1 MPAPSRREDGEE
13 LIFMSNDQTFIESDH
28 IARHVSSSKQRPDV
42 IATFTSTLKNCYTE
56 SPKTTR
62 NFGDWTHLVSD
73 DSFRKSLSG
82 KGGWID
88 VLQTWEMDAMHRN
101 VNPDVESE
109 ESTKTQD
116 STRPPPENR
125 KRRADEAISGD
136 KKRARVIPNVTSG
149 EPKPFRAL
157 DEEQNLIPDL
167 RCAYYAIERL
177 RAAYH
182 VTHTMAVLLEGKYN
196 FFALRIP

>member
-1 MPAPSRREDGEE
+1 MDRRPPNLGNGRDAQERQSGRRVRR
-13 LIFMSNDQTFIESDH
+13 I
-28 IARHVSSSKQRPDV
+28 
-42 IATFTSTLKNCYTE
+42 Y
-56 SPKTTR
+56 KT
-62 NFGDWTHLVSD
+62 
-73 DSFRKSLSG
+73 
-82 KGGWID
+82 
-88 VLQTWEMDAMHRN
+88 
-101 VNPDVESE
+101 P
-109 ESTKTQD
+109 QD
-116 STRPPPENR
+116 STQPPPENR

-136 KKRARVIPNVTSG
+136 KKRARVIPNVPSG